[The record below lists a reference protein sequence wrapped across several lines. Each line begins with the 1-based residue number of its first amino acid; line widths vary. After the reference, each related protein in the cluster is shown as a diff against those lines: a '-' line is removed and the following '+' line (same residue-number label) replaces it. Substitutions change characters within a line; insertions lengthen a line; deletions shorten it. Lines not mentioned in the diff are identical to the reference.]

1 MMSFRL
7 SLALLGLLSVGSTGL
22 AAEAKKPDVASPAS
36 REQTVEL
43 ARRLAHREQPPALA
57 ADLVQPFNPAAFG
70 QPDPEELQAMAA
82 SHAAAAATA
91 AQSKPTNDTDLLQ
104 LISARVTPSG
114 TLIMGGEPMLIFGKK
129 RLRVGDHLT
138 VTYDGRDYDLELIG
152 ITRTAFSL
160 RLNANEITRPIK
172 PGKPQ

>member
-1 MMSFRL
+1 MKTLRL
-7 SLALLGLLSVGSTGL
+7 PLALSALFLISSVTSR
-22 AAEAKKPDVASPAS
+22 AQVKKPDVASPVS

-43 ARRLAHREQPPALA
+43 ARQLAHRSQPAALA

-70 QPDPEELQAMAA
+70 QPDPEELQALAA
-82 SHAAAAATA
+82 SRAAAAAA
-91 AQSKPTNDTDLLQ
+91 SAQAKPTNDSDLLQ
-104 LISARVTPSG
+104 LISARVAPSG

-138 VTYDGRDYDLELIG
+138 VTYDGRDYDLELVG
-152 ITRTAFSL
+152 ITRTTFSL

>member
-1 MMSFRL
+1 MMSLRL
-7 SLALLGLLSVGSTGL
+7 SFALFGLVLVGSTALGV
-22 AAEAKKPDVASPAS
+22 ETKKPDVAPPAS

-43 ARRLAHREQPPALA
+43 ARRLAQREQPPALVA
-57 ADLVQPFNPAAFG
+57 EMVQPFNPVAFG
-70 QPDPEELQAMAA
+70 QPDPEELQAIAA
-82 SHAAAAATA
+82 SRAAAANASA
-91 AQSKPTNDTDLLQ
+91 AAKPANDSDLLQ
-104 LISARVTPSG
+104 LISTRVTPSG
-114 TLIMGGEPMLIFGKK
+114 TLILGGEPMLIFGKK